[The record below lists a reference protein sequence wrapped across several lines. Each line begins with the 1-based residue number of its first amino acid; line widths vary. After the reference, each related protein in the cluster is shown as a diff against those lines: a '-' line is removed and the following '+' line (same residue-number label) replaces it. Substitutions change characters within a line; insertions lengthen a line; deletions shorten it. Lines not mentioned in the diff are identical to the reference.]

1 VEGHCTVLVNWLF
14 VLQFIMDEEPVI
26 KEEPYS
32 DGELDPLQMNSEA
45 AVDSEVSHKYGVGQL
60 CFAVMLTD
68 PPDKTSDDPCPNL
81 MLFCLVADGVSCG
94 RAVGYFD

>member
-1 VEGHCTVLVNWLF
+1 MEGHCTVLVNWLF

-45 AVDSEVSHKYGVGQL
+45 AVDSEVSHTYSVGHL

-68 PPDKTSDDPCPNL
+68 SSDQTSEEHCPRL
-81 MLFCLVADGVSCG
+81 IVILSVSWWGVPWLGCW
-94 RAVGYFD
+94 VF

>member
-1 VEGHCTVLVNWLF
+1 MEGRCSVLVNWLF

-60 CFAVMLTD
+60 CFAVILTD
-68 PPDKTSDDPCPNL
+68 SSDQTSDEQCRDL
-81 MLFCLVADGVSCG
+81 KLFCLLAGGVSRG
-94 RAVGYFD
+94 WAVGYFD

>member
-1 VEGHCTVLVNWLF
+1 MEGHYSVLVNCLF

-45 AVDSEVSHKYGVGQL
+45 VVDSEVSHKYGVGQL

-68 PPDKTSDDPCPNL
+68 STDQTSDEHCLDL
-81 MLFCLVADGVSCG
+81 KLFCLVAGGASCAG
-94 RAVGYFD
+94 AVGYFD